1 MLCLLGPIE
10 IELNGHRSPLRLRP
24 KSLALLVRLALADVP
39 LRRGDLAGLLFGEA
53 DDPRAS
59 LRWHLNHLRG
69 GLPES
74 VGQGLLV
81 DGDTLHLQASV
92 DARVFTLGARAVA
105 ADPGRDDALDILSL
119 YRGDLCER
127 LVVTASPAYDGWL
140 YAEQERLRREF
151 RLSVRA
157 FGDWAL
163 EQGRASDAV
172 EPLSRLVTVE
182 PYFEDGHVLLIRSLE
197 QAGHAG
203 ATRTAYRR
211 YARILKEELRATPD
225 PELAARYGAP
235 AGAGEI
241 SRRLPSERFVALPDV
256 TLHVVDWPGDEPTIL
271 AVPGSGMS
279 AYAFTVLAERI
290 APDFRFVGV
299 DLRGSGFSDKPPGGY
314 SIQAHAQDVAALATS
329 LGLARPVLLGF
340 SIGGAVATLAA
351 NRAGARG
358 LILLEGAVGTQA
370 FTRNAAALVVG
381 PIGGAYDLTFGG
393 FDEYLRQW
401 RAERSP
407 YSPEA
412 EGLLEAMVRLELAP
426 LAGGRVRK
434 RGLRT
439 ALEQTWLSAAEI
451 DTLAE
456 LAKVACPVLVVRG
469 RKPWID
475 GRPYL
480 DDDTIEQQ
488 LRAARRSQLVIAEAS
503 NHPRLVRDPEPAV
516 VDGIKS
522 FVRGLRRK

>member
-1 MLCLLGPIE
+1 MLCLLGPIGTE
-10 IELNGHRSPLRLRP
+10 FNGQRSPLRLRP
-24 KSLALLVRLALADVP
+24 KSLALLVRLALADGP
-39 LRRGDLAGLLFGEA
+39 LRRGDLAGWLFGEA
-53 DDPRAS
+53 DDSRAS

-74 VGQGLLV
+74 LSQGLLI
-81 DGDTLHLQASV
+81 DGDTLYFEAPV
-92 DARVFTLGARAVA
+92 DAKVFALGSRAVA
-105 ADPGRDDALDILSL
+105 VEPGRRDALDILSL

-127 LVVTASPAYDGWL
+127 LVVAASPAFDGWL
-140 YAEQERLRREF
+140 YAQQERLRREF
-151 RLSVRA
+151 RLAARA
-157 FGDWAL
+157 FGEWAL
-163 EQGRASDAV
+163 GEGRATDAV
-172 EPLSRLVTVE
+172 EPLSRLVAVE
-182 PYFEDGHVLLIRSLE
+182 PYFEEGHVLLIRSLE
-197 QAGHAG
+197 QAGHPG
-203 ATRTAYRR
+203 AARSAYGR
-211 YARILKEELRATPD
+211 YARILKEELRATPA
-225 PELAARYGAP
+225 PELAARYAASERPGQ
-235 AGAGEI
+235 I
-241 SRRLPSERFVALPDV
+241 SRRLPSEGFVTLPDV
-256 TLHVVDWPGDEPTIL
+256 TLHMVDWPGGEPTIL
-271 AVPGSGMS
+271 AVHGSGMS

-314 SIQAHAQDVAALATS
+314 SIRAHAKDVAALATS
-329 LGLARPVLLGF
+329 LGLARPILLGF

-351 NRAGARG
+351 NRTRARG
-358 LILLEGAVGTQA
+358 LILLDGVVGTQA

-439 ALEQTWLSAAEI
+439 ALEETWLSAAEI

-456 LAKVACPVLVVRG
+456 LATVTCPVLVVHG
-469 RKPWID
+469 TKPWID
-475 GRPYL
+475 ARPYL
-480 DDDTIEQQ
+480 DDDTIHQQ
-488 LRAARRSQLVIAEAS
+488 LRAARRSQLVIGENS
-503 NHPRLVRDPEPAV
+503 NHPRLVRDPEPGV
-516 VDGIKS
+516 VAGIKS
-522 FVRGLRRK
+522 FARGLRR